1 MRKRIVRIWDV
12 PAGGLLP
19 ALITVASAFCIG
31 GLAGM
36 LLAAQVGGG
45 GHDSLAAYIE
55 GYLAAAKS
63 GSVVLS
69 PGLLSVLWESVRWP
83 LFAFLMGFTA
93 LGVLGIPTL
102 FAVRGFLLSFAV
114 SSFVRMFGG
123 TGGIL
128 AFFAFWDHG
137 ACGCTGALR
146 PGCPELCRCAGTCGQ
161 GPVREEGR
169 VSLWEGLLG
178 PLRSVCRR
186 SCAQRGAGI
195 LGGPGTVVLGGR
207 TLLILER

>member
-93 LGVLGIPTL
+93 LGEI
-102 FAVRGFLLSFAV
+102 
-114 SSFVRMFGG
+114 
-123 TGGIL
+123 
-128 AFFAFWDHG
+128 
-137 ACGCTGALR
+137 
-146 PGCPELCRCAGTCGQ
+146 
-161 GPVREEGR
+161 GR
-169 VSLWEGLLG
+169 AHV
-178 PLRSVCRR
+178 
-186 SCAQRGAGI
+186 
-195 LGGPGTVVLGGR
+195 
-207 TLLILER
+207 

>member
-102 FAVRGFLLSFAV
+102 LQVRGNLRAGPCPGRRACFPLGGLIGSAALCVPAQLRSARCWNTGRSRHCCARWPDSFDFGAVR
-114 SSFVRMFGG
+114 
-123 TGGIL
+123 
-128 AFFAFWDHG
+128 
-137 ACGCTGALR
+137 
-146 PGCPELCRCAGTCGQ
+146 
-161 GPVREEGR
+161 R
-169 VSLWEGLLG
+169 V
-178 PLRSVCRR
+178 
-186 SCAQRGAGI
+186 
-195 LGGPGTVVLGGR
+195 
-207 TLLILER
+207 

>member
-19 ALITVASAFCIG
+19 ALITV
-31 GLAGM
+31 
-36 LLAAQVGGG
+36 
-45 GHDSLAAYIE
+45 
-55 GYLAAAKS
+55 AAAKS

-128 AFFAFWDHG
+128 AFFAFGITGLAAVPALFVLGFAG
-137 ACGCTGALR
+137 ARELAGRALSGKKGVFPFGR
-146 PGCPELCRCAGTCGQ
+146 AYWVRCALCAGAVALSAVLEYWAVPALLCS
-161 GPVREEGR
+161 VA
-169 VSLWEGLLG
+169 GLF
-178 PLRSVCRR
+178 
-186 SCAQRGAGI
+186 
-195 LGGPGTVVLGGR
+195 
-207 TLLILER
+207 

>member
-69 PGLLSVLWESVRWP
+69 PGLLMASVCLSD
-83 LFAFLMGFTA
+83 
-93 LGVLGIPTL
+93 GVYRLRRAGDPH
-102 FAVRGFLLSFAV
+102 
-114 SSFVRMFGG
+114 FVRSARFSSLFCSLFLCAHVWRDRGDFG
-123 TGGIL
+123 L
-128 AFFAFWDHG
+128 FCVWDHG

>member
-128 AFFAFWDHG
+128 AFFAFGITGLAAVPALFVLGVQSFAG
-137 ACGCTGALR
+137 ARELAGRALSGKKGVFPFGR
-146 PGCPELCRCAGTCGQ
+146 AYWVRCALCAGAVALSAVLEYWAVPALLC
-161 GPVREEGR
+161 
-169 VSLWEGLLG
+169 SAAGLF
-178 PLRSVCRR
+178 
-186 SCAQRGAGI
+186 
-195 LGGPGTVVLGGR
+195 
-207 TLLILER
+207 